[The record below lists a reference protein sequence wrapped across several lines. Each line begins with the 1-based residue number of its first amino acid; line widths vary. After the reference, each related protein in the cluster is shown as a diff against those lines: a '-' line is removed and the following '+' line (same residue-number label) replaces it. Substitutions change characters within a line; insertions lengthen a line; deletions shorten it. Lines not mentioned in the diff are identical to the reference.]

1 MDLNLGYNPR
11 QIVYYVG
18 NDAYPITVN
27 APLEFDLTI
36 GGATGEDISS
46 WLWELSSLAE
56 PASGEDDDAAEQ
68 TEDVWAFLA
77 DCGVTCERM

>member
-1 MDLNLGYNPR
+1 MDLNLGYDPR
-11 QIVYYVG
+11 QIVYYEG
-18 NDAYPITVN
+18 NDPFPITVI
-27 APLEFDLTI
+27 APLEFDLT
-36 GGATGEDISS
+36 TGEDISS

-56 PASGEDDDAAEQ
+56 PAADEDDDAVEQ